1 MTSETLNKYKIS
13 GTLPHC
19 TYGIQNK
26 PLKKNT
32 TDTSIRY
39 NEKIGRTILLESL
52 SKTCPDYAQRKDE
65 KDSEYLC
72 YLCMH
77 EITSSN
83 PIRRHNVVPG
93 YTGYIPGRPFTCGD
107 RFTLDC
113 KRCTE
118 KFLRRSNIY
127 EEAMQNLTHS
137 LKDLPPYFEVWYEIP
152 RGKTRNNLLC
162 H

>member
-1 MTSETLNKYKIS
+1 MTSETLNKYKTS

-26 PLKKNT
+26 PLRKNT
-32 TDTSIRY
+32 SDTSISY

-52 SKTCPDYAQRKDE
+52 SKTCPDYTQRKDE

-77 EITSSN
+77 EITSPN

-93 YTGYIPGRPFTCGD
+93 YTGYIPGRAFTCGD

-118 KFLRRSNIY
+118 KFLRRSNIA
-127 EEAMQNLTHS
+127 EENMQNFTQN
-137 LKDLPPYFEVWYEIP
+137 LKDLLLILKCGMKSQE
-152 RGKTRNNLLC
+152 GKTRNNLLC